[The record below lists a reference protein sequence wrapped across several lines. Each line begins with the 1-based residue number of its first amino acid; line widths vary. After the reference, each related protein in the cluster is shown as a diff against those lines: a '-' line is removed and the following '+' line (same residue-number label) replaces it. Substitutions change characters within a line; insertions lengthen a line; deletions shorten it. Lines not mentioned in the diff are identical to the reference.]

1 VATMSAALALLFAEL
16 GSVVEEFTVA
26 VSTIEVPAAVPAFTF
41 TFKVKLAVVSARL
54 GVVQRMG
61 PVAPTAGVRQDQP
74 AGNVIDWNVVLGGVL
89 SVKVTPD
96 AALGPALVIA
106 WAYVILAPANT
117 GIGLAEFVI
126 DRFAESAT
134 WSVAVAVLLPE
145 FGSLVVL
152 ATEAVSVMVEPD
164 ATVVFTFTT
173 NVKFAVAVAA
183 NVGMVHV

>member
-1 VATMSAALALLFAEL
+1 M
-16 GSVVEEFTVA
+16 
-26 VSTIEVPAAVPAFTF
+26 
-41 TFKVKLAVVSARL
+41 
-54 GVVQRMG
+54 
-61 PVAPTAGVRQDQP
+61 
-74 AGNVIDWNVVLGGVL
+74 
-89 SVKVTPD
+89 
-96 AALGPALVIA
+96 
-106 WAYVILAPANT
+106 ILAPANT